1 MFDRRRRHR
10 ARGSGLCLRQSG
22 LMQGDEETRQRVE
35 NIHCKYTV
43 LRLVQRRWMQRIS
56 VVEVIDGGDYFHHIC
71 HVSVHCSIEHTL
83 ADFQHDIIVQ
93 YYFTYHSYRFVFSYH
108 FHRVVPDAIFCFV
121 CYCSKLLAIILQL
134 KMGMFSLVFKI
145 PKRSVA

>member
-35 NIHCKYTV
+35 NIHCKYPV
-43 LRLVQRRWMQRIS
+43 LRFVQRRWMQRIS

-71 HVSVHCSIEHTL
+71 HVSVHCSIEHSWRT
-83 ADFQHDIIVQ
+83 FNTI
-93 YYFTYHSYRFVFSYH
+93 
-108 FHRVVPDAIFCFV
+108 
-121 CYCSKLLAIILQL
+121 LLYNIILL
-134 KMGMFSLVFKI
+134 TI
-145 PKRSVA
+145 PTALFFPIIFTELYLMQYFVLFVIVLNYWLLFCY